1 MGRWQRLKRLAG
13 AGLGCGYIIR
23 IGFLLVTLLLI
34 NGLLVMILLKN
45 NEGLSADLRIKQTL
59 QFVLPVGLIFVEF
72 WLFDF
77 FRQLSRR

>member
-1 MGRWQRLKRLAG
+1 MGSWQRWKRMAG

-23 IGFLLVTLLLI
+23 IGLLLVALLFV
-34 NGLLVMILLKN
+34 NGLLVMIFLNN
-45 NEGLSADLRIKQTL
+45 NESLSADLRVKQTL

-77 FRQLSRR
+77 LRQLSRR